1 MNWEVLR
8 AYAEH
13 RGATY
18 NQASNETE
26 IGKLFCLMQSRGVI
40 KDEYI
45 ELNYRIMRGFPGDL
59 TSGVVRPREPIL
71 HNETLYS

>member
-1 MNWEVLR
+1 L
-8 AYAEH
+8 
-13 RGATY
+13 
-18 NQASNETE
+18 
-26 IGKLFCLMQSRGVI
+26 QSRGVI